1 VREALNGTGG
11 AAQHGHRTSSITE
24 KSMQGKIRR
33 VITGHDET
41 GKAVVL
47 EDGLAP
53 AVRTNPLRPGHIS
66 VDLWKTTS
74 APVIVKSSEPD
85 PTAGPKQIHP
95 PPRGTVFRISEI
107 APETEAIRNM
117 DPTQAKEVFKAM
129 GNEHASTFG
138 ANKRHPF
145 MHRTETV
152 DYAVVLEGE
161 VCMLLDDQDVHLK
174 AGDVVIQRGTNHAWS
189 NRSDKPVKMLYV
201 LIDGEFDQEL
211 KVQLGTD
218 GH

>member
-1 VREALNGTGG
+1 
-11 AAQHGHRTSSITE
+11 
-24 KSMQGKIRR
+24 MQGRIRR
-33 VITGHDET
+33 VVTGHDEN

-66 VDLWKTTS
+66 VDLWKTTAS
-74 APVIVKSSEPD
+74 PVIVRRSEPD

-107 APETEAIRNM
+107 APETEAIRSM
-117 DPTQAKEVFKAM
+117 SPEQSRAVFAAM
-129 GNEHASTFG
+129 GNESASTAG
-138 ANKRHPF
+138 KKVGRHPF

-152 DYAVVLEGE
+152 DYAVVLQGE
-161 VCMLLDDQDVHLK
+161 ITMLLDDQDVLLK

-189 NRSDKPVKMLYV
+189 NRSDKPALMLYV
-201 LIDGEFDQEL
+201 LIDGEFDAEL
-211 KVQLGTD
+211 RQKFGD
-218 GH
+218 GGH